1 MNDLSIAVARVQA
14 ARAAYY
20 ASREA
25 LVATHTEKPKSAAQ
39 GDCPPSPP
47 AAPVVASSAPTR
59 DAGER
64 PQRDLG
70 VGYAPNEPLPGEDP
84 ASVPQIE
91 ETSREPGFLSVTQ
104 LTALLMAKGR

>member
-1 MNDLSIAVARVQA
+1 MNDLSIAIARVRA
-14 ARAAYY
+14 ARKAHYTKPPRAARPDMVR
-20 ASREA
+20 SPRPVE
-25 LVATHTEKPKSAAQ
+25 VAA
-39 GDCPPSPP
+39 PP
-47 AAPVVASSAPTR
+47 AAPPPSR
-59 DAGER
+59 DAAER

-70 VGYAPNEPLPGEDP
+70 VGYALNEPLPGEDP